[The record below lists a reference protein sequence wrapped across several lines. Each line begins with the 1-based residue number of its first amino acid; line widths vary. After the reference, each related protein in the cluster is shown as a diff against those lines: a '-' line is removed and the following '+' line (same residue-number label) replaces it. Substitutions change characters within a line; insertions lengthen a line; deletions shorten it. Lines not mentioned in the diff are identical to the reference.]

1 MNKLPKLLAALIALS
16 SYANADTIFNVSTTD
31 YPTVTSA
38 TFNAV
43 DADGNPTSAYNIYGT
58 TDTGNGSG
66 WGQAFGANLTHA
78 NATLTPGMQK
88 TQGTN
93 TTTYFGPEV
102 HIGTNRDG
110 YQGAGGVHNSGGGGY
125 RIRVNNVTQAQYDAD
140 PSGGGINFKT
150 VFMFD
155 AVNADVTNYGFSGTD
170 TVSATVNTP
179 LSMGNTVN
187 KSSFASYRAVV
198 KADGGYYAGNLNTF
212 DLTSVVNTTD
222 FTENAASTNW
232 ISLGNI
238 ESSVGALQH
247 AGNAPKNLT
256 VDESGTTVVG
266 TALTG
271 ITQVGFLLE
280 TTANINSGGYNFGV
294 REFSVDA
301 TAITVPE
308 PSSYALIAGM
318 LALASIMVR
327 RRK

>member
-1 MNKLPKLLAALIALS
+1 MNKIPKLLAALIALS
-16 SYANADTIFNVSTTD
+16 SYANAENIFELATSSTF
-31 YPTVTSA
+31 PTATAANFAGSA
-38 TFNAV
+38 N
-43 DADGNPTSAYNIYGT
+43 DIYGT
-58 TDTGNGSG
+58 TDVGNGAG
-66 WGQAFGANLTHA
+66 WGQAFGANLTHSS
-78 NATLTPGMQK
+78 ATLTAGMQK
-88 TQGTN
+88 TQGAN
-93 TTTYFGPEV
+93 TTTYFGPTV
-102 HIGTNRDG
+102 YIGTNRDG
-110 YQGAGGVHNSGGGGY
+110 YQGAGGVHNTGGGGY
-125 RIRVNNVTQAQYDAD
+125 RIRVNNVTQANYDAD

-212 DLTSVVNTTD
+212 DLTDVSLTTD
-222 FTENAASTNW
+222 FTENAATTNW

-271 ITQVGFLLE
+271 ITQVGFLLN
-280 TTANINSGGYNFGV
+280 TTSNVQTGGYNFGV

-301 TAITVPE
+301 TAVPE

-318 LALASIMVR
+318 LALASIMIR

>member
-16 SYANADTIFNVSTTD
+16 SYANAATIFNVSTT
-31 YPTVTSA
+31 SS
-38 TFNAV
+38 
-43 DADGNPTSAYNIYGT
+43 NPTATAANFAGSANDVYGT
-58 TDTGNGSG
+58 TDVGNGAG
-66 WGQAFGANLTHA
+66 WGQALGANFNGA
-78 NATLTPGMQK
+78 SSAVNAGDQK
-88 TQGTN
+88 TQGAN
-93 TTTYFGPEV
+93 TTTYFGPTV
-102 HIGTNRDG
+102 YAGSNRDL
-110 YQGAGGVHNSGGGGY
+110 YAPAGGIHNASGGGY
-125 RIRVNNVTQAQYDAD
+125 RIRVNNVTQANLDTVAAAGG
-140 PSGGGINFKT
+140 GGGINFKT

-155 AVNADVTNYGFSGTD
+155 AVNPDVLNYGFSGTD
-170 TVSATVNTP
+170 TVSATVGTP
-179 LSMGNTVN
+179 LSMGNTTN

-212 DLTSVVNTTD
+212 DLTAVVANTD

-271 ITQVGFLLE
+271 ITQVGFLLN
-280 TTANINSGGYNFGV
+280 TTSNAQTGGYNFGV
-294 REFSVDA
+294 KAFSVDA
-301 TAITVPE
+301 TAVPE

-318 LALASIMVR
+318 LALASIMIR

>member
-16 SYANADTIFNVSTTD
+16 SYANAETIFNVSTTN
-31 YPTVTSA
+31 YPTASA
-38 TFNAV
+38 
-43 DADGNPTSAYNIYGT
+43 ADFAGSANDVYGT
-58 TDTGNGSG
+58 TDVGNGSG

-88 TQGTN
+88 TQGGN

-155 AVNADVTNYGFSGTD
+155 AVNPDVLNYGFSGTD
-170 TVSATVNTP
+170 TVSATVGTP
-179 LSMGNTVN
+179 LSMGGTVN

-198 KADGGYYAGNLNTF
+198 KADGGYYAGSINTF
-212 DLTSVVNTTD
+212 NVSDAVVATTD
-222 FTENAASTNW
+222 FTENAATTNW

-247 AGNAPKNLT
+247 ANNAPKNLT
-256 VDESGTTVVG
+256 VDENGSTVVG

-280 TTANINSGGYNFGV
+280 TTANINTGGYNFGV
-294 REFSVDA
+294 REFNVEA
-301 TAITVPE
+301 TAVPE

-318 LALASIMVR
+318 LALASIMIR

>member
-16 SYANADTIFNVSTTD
+16 SYANAAETIFNVSTTA
-31 YPTVTSA
+31 SS
-38 TFNAV
+38 
-43 DADGNPTSAYNIYGT
+43 PTSTAADFAGSANDVYGT
-58 TDTGNGSG
+58 TDVGNGAG

-78 NATLTPGMQK
+78 SATLTAGMQK
-88 TQGTN
+88 TQGAN
-93 TTTYFGPEV
+93 TTTYFGPTV
-102 HIGTNRDG
+102 YIGTNRDG
-110 YQGAGGVHNSGGGGY
+110 YQGAGGVHNTGGGGY

-155 AVNADVTNYGFSGTD
+155 AVNPDALNYGFSGTD
-170 TVSATVNTP
+170 TVSATVGTP
-179 LSMGNTVN
+179 LSMGNTTN

-212 DLTSVVNTTD
+212 DLTAVVATTD

-238 ESSVGALQH
+238 ESSVGALQT
-247 AGNAPKNLT
+247 AGNAPLNLT
-256 VDESGTTVVG
+256 VDEAGTTVVG
-266 TALTG
+266 SALTG
-271 ITQVGFLLE
+271 ITQVGFLLN
-280 TTANINSGGYNFGV
+280 TTSNVQTGGYNFGV

-301 TAITVPE
+301 TAVPE

-318 LALASIMVR
+318 LALASIMIR

>member
-16 SYANADTIFNVSTTD
+16 SYANAETIFSVSTTN
-31 YPTVTSA
+31 YPTASA
-38 TFNAV
+38 
-43 DADGNPTSAYNIYGT
+43 ADFAGSANDVYGT
-58 TDTGNGSG
+58 TDAGNGSG

-88 TQGTN
+88 TQGSN

-155 AVNADVTNYGFSGTD
+155 AVNPGALNYGFSGTD
-170 TVSATVNTP
+170 TVSATVGTP
-179 LSMGNTVN
+179 LSMGNTTN

-212 DLTSVVNTTD
+212 DLTSVVATTD
-222 FTENAASTNW
+222 FTENAATTNW

-247 AGNAPKNLT
+247 ANNAPKNLT

-266 TALTG
+266 SALTG

-280 TTANINSGGYNFGV
+280 TTANINTGGYNFGV
-294 REFSVDA
+294 REFNVEA
-301 TAITVPE
+301 TAVPE

-318 LALASIMVR
+318 LALASIMIR

>member
-16 SYANADTIFNVSTTD
+16 SYANADTIFNVSLD
-31 YPTVTSA
+31 A
-38 TFNAV
+38 T
-43 DADGNPTSAYNIYGT
+43 NPTTTAAIFAGSANDVYGT
-58 TDTGNGSG
+58 TDVGNGAG

-88 TQGTN
+88 TQGSN

-155 AVNADVTNYGFSGTD
+155 AVNPDVLNYGFSGTD
-170 TVSATVNTP
+170 TVSATVGTP
-179 LSMGNTVN
+179 LSMGGTVN

-212 DLTSVVNTTD
+212 DLTSVVATTD

-271 ITQVGFLLE
+271 ITQVGFLLD
-280 TTANINSGGYNFGV
+280 TTANVQTGGYNFGV
-294 REFSVDA
+294 RAFSVDA
-301 TAITVPE
+301 TAVPE

-318 LALASIMVR
+318 LALASIMIR

>member
-1 MNKLPKLLAALIALS
+1 MKITSILKPLVALIAFS
-16 SYANADTIFNVSTTD
+16 SCANAVNIFSISTTASS
-31 YPTVTSA
+31 PTA
-38 TFNAV
+38 TAANFNDTALDV
-43 DADGNPTSAYNIYGT
+43 YGT
-58 TDTGNGSG
+58 TDAGNGSG

-88 TQGTN
+88 TQGAN

-155 AVNADVTNYGFSGTD
+155 AVNPGGDNLGFSGTD
-170 TVSATVNTP
+170 TVSATVGTP
-179 LSMGNTVN
+179 LAMGNTQN

-212 DLTSVVNTTD
+212 DLTNVSLTTD

-247 AGNAPKNLT
+247 ANNAPKNLT
-256 VDESGTTVVG
+256 VDESGSTAVG
-266 TALTG
+266 STLTG

-280 TTANINSGGYNFGV
+280 TTSNIQQGGYNFGV
-294 REFSVDA
+294 KAFSVNA
-301 TAITVPE
+301 TAVPE

>member
-16 SYANADTIFNVSTTD
+16 SYANAATIFNVSTT
-31 YPTVTSA
+31 SS
-38 TFNAV
+38 
-43 DADGNPTSAYNIYGT
+43 NPTATAANFAGSANDVYGT
-58 TDTGNGSG
+58 TDVGNGAG
-66 WGQAFGANLTHA
+66 WGQALGANFNGA
-78 NATLTPGMQK
+78 SSAVNAGDQK
-88 TQGTN
+88 TQGAN
-93 TTTYFGPEV
+93 TTTYFGPTV
-102 HIGTNRDG
+102 YAGSNRDL
-110 YQGAGGVHNSGGGGY
+110 YAPAGGIHNASGGGY
-125 RIRVNNVTQAQYDAD
+125 RIRVNNVTQANVDTVAAA
-140 PSGGGINFKT
+140 GGGAGVNIKT
-150 VFMFD
+150 IFMFD
-155 AVNADVTNYGFSGTD
+155 AAAGDYVFGETD
-170 TVSATVNTP
+170 TVSATVGTP
-179 LSMGNTVN
+179 LSMGNTTN

-212 DLTSVVNTTD
+212 DLTAVVATTD

-271 ITQVGFLLE
+271 ITQVGFLLN
-280 TTANINSGGYNFGV
+280 TTSNAQTGGYNFGV
-294 REFSVDA
+294 KAFSVDA
-301 TAITVPE
+301 TAVPE

-318 LALASIMVR
+318 LALASIMIR